1 MAGSQPSRI
10 PRRLSSWSSGAST
23 PRQVQ
28 GTASA
33 GAGEP
38 GNGSCVGKSNMS
50 RLQRRESCSGNVSP
64 RSVGESSVC
73 GAVED
78 AVKVIVRVRP
88 MNERER
94 NQDDYRNVLLSKRD
108 GLCGPGWNAGEPCV
122 MVTEGEDADV
132 VLLEGPNRP
141 DPYTVQVDRALGMGS
156 GQEDMFEA
164 VGQPMVDH
172 CMDGFNSTIFA
183 YGQTGSGKTYTM
195 MGEILRR
202 EDGSLHAESGLIP
215 RVFDS
220 LFTAIEEKERGTSV
234 SGKDDT
240 VRYSVKCSFLEIYNE
255 EITDLLDPSASG
267 LQIRDGDTARGVYVQ
282 GLSEKEV
289 LNGAW

>member
-1 MAGSQPSRI
+1 MATQKQLDYNRKSSADLGWTPS
-10 PRRLSSWSSGAST
+10 WFGALDFDDDLIESIK
-23 PRQVQ
+23 RFQQ
-28 GTASA
+28 AHGLTA
-33 GAGEP
+33 
-38 GNGSCVGKSNMS
+38 
-50 RLQRRESCSGNVSP
+50 
-64 RSVGESSVC
+64 
-73 GAVED
+73 
-78 AVKVIVRVRP
+78 
-88 MNERER
+88 
-94 NQDDYRNVLLSKRD
+94 D

-141 DPYTVQVDRALGMGS
+141 DTYTVEVDRALGMES

-267 LQIRDGDTARGVYVQ
+267 FQIRDGDTARGVYVQ

>member
-1 MAGSQPSRI
+1 
-10 PRRLSSWSSGAST
+10 
-23 PRQVQ
+23 
-28 GTASA
+28 
-33 GAGEP
+33 
-38 GNGSCVGKSNMS
+38 
-50 RLQRRESCSGNVSP
+50 
-64 RSVGESSVC
+64 
-73 GAVED
+73 
-78 AVKVIVRVRP
+78 

-94 NQDDYRNVLLSKRD
+94 NQDDYSNVLLSKRD

-122 MVTEGEDADV
+122 MVTEGEDADE

-141 DPYTVQVDRALGMGS
+141 DPYIVQVDRALGMES
-156 GQEDMFEA
+156 GQEDMFAA

-195 MGEILRR
+195 MGEIVRQ

-220 LFTAIEEKERGTSV
+220 LFNAIGEKERGSSV
-234 SGKDDT
+234 SEKDDT

-267 LQIRDGDTARGVYVQ
+267 LQIRDGDTTRGVYVQ
-282 GLSEKEV
+282 GLSEQEV
-289 LNGAW
+289 LNGAWL